1 MHVTPHVR
9 DYMDKK
15 FTTLHPDMDI
25 HEAIQIFLDQR
36 ITGAPVV
43 DKKEN
48 LVGILSEKDCLG
60 TIVHGAYSSV
70 PGGGKVRDFMTKE
83 VDTIHP
89 DLDIFT
95 VADRFLNCH
104 YRRLLV
110 MKDKKLVGQ
119 ITRRDLLRA
128 IQKVKI
134 NE

>member
-15 FTTLHPDMDI
+15 FTTLHPDMDV
-25 HEAIQIFLDQR
+25 HDAIQILLDQR

-48 LVGILSEKDCLG
+48 LVGILSEKDCLR
-60 TIVHGAYSSV
+60 TIAHGAYSDV
-70 PGGGKVRDFMTKE
+70 PIGGKVEVYMTKK

-89 DLDIFT
+89 DLDIFS
-95 VADRFLNCH
+95 VADRFLNCS

-110 MKDKKLVGQ
+110 MEDKKLVGQ

>member
-1 MHVTPHVR
+1 MHVTPHVS

-25 HEAIQIFLDQR
+25 YEAIQILLEQR

-70 PGGGKVRDFMTKE
+70 PGGGKVKDYMTEK

-110 MKDKKLVGQ
+110 VKDNKLVGQ

-134 NE
+134 SE

>member
-15 FTTLHPDMDI
+15 FTTLHPDIDI
-25 HEAIQIFLDQR
+25 HDAIQILLDQR

-48 LVGILSEKDCLG
+48 LVGILSEKDCLR
-60 TIVHGAYSSV
+60 TIAHGAYSEV
-70 PGGGKVRDFMTKE
+70 PVGGKVEDYMTKK

-95 VADRFLNCH
+95 VADRFLNCS

-110 MKDKKLVGQ
+110 VEDKKLVGQ

>member
-15 FTTLHPDMDI
+15 FTTLHPEMDI
-25 HEAIQIFLDQR
+25 HEAIQIFLDER
-36 ITGAPVV
+36 ITGAAVV
-43 DKKEN
+43 DEKEK
-48 LVGILSEKDCLG
+48 LVGILSERDCLG

-70 PGGGKVRDFMTKE
+70 PGGGKVKDYMTKKVE
-83 VDTIHP
+83 TIHP

-95 VADRFLNCH
+95 VADRFLHCH
-104 YRRLLV
+104 FRRLPV

-128 IQKVKI
+128 IKKVKI